1 MELGASRRGSKF
13 SLYEKLATIGLVVLA
28 VASPLYMERKSEC
41 DSDLEDDEQP
51 INVAVWLHL
60 LLFLLILCIAL
71 SAFLDQSFA
80 VFDRYWIHRVCGSS
94 GGIFAIITVLFLI
107 LKWKSSL

>member
-1 MELGASRRGSKF
+1 MELGAFGKGSGF
-13 SLYEKLATIGLVVLA
+13 SPYERLATIGLVVLA
-28 VASPLYMERKSEC
+28 VASTLYMERKPEC
-41 DSDLEDDEQP
+41 ELEDDEEP
-51 INVAVWLHL
+51 TNVAVWLPL

-71 SAFLDQSFA
+71 SAFLDQSLA

-94 GGIFAIITVLFLI
+94 GGIFVIITVLFLI